1 MSAVEILAYAV
12 ANGLSAADFS
22 KLSLGFIIDFCIIN
36 NKLKNKED
44 IHREEKNFNSMKSVM
59 PVVIEEYQNGEIT
72 EERYLE
78 FMNKYNRLEGLYG
91 FEYN

>member
-1 MSAVEILAYAV
+1 MSAAEILVYAV
-12 ANGLSAADFS
+12 GNGLSAADFS

-44 IHREEKNFNSMKSVM
+44 IHREEKNFNNMKSIIN
-59 PVVIEEYQNGEIT
+59 VVAEEYQNGEIT

-78 FMNKYNRLEGLYG
+78 FINKYNRLEGLYG
-91 FEYN
+91 FKCY